1 MLQIDNKKWESTEA
15 VEYGEYESLKLGG
28 HRCIIRNASVYTNK
42 TTGTESLRVQV
53 DIDQPDEQAGFFKRQ
68 FDNNTRP
75 DRVWP
80 AAATKY
86 FSLKEEH
93 LGLLKGFITAVEN
106 SNPGFKFNM
115 EEETLKGKK
124 IAGVF
129 GMEEYVRQDGTTA
142 VATKLTQIRS
152 IDKLDQIKVPKVK
165 KIDGSYVDYDS
176 YNEHKAVASAE
187 EVFGAS
193 IVETYTPDD
202 ESFEI

>member
-1 MLQIDNKKWESTEA
+1 MLNIDNKKWETTEA
-15 VEYGEYESLKLGG
+15 VEYGEYENLKLGG
-28 HRCIIRNASVYTNK
+28 HRCIIRSASVYTGRDS
-42 TTGTESLRVQV
+42 GTESLRVQV
-53 DIDQPDEQAGFFKRQ
+53 DIDQPDEQAEFFKRQ
-68 FDNNTRP
+68 FDNNTRT
-75 DRVWP
+75 DKIWP
-80 AAATKY
+80 TAATKY

-115 EEETLKGKK
+115 DESTLKGKK

-129 GMEEYVRQDGTTA
+129 GLEEYTRQDGTIGT
-142 VATKLTQIRS
+142 ATKLTQIRS
-152 IDKLDQIKVPKVK
+152 IDKLDQIKIPKVK
-165 KIDGSYVDYDS
+165 KLDGSYVDYDS

>member
-1 MLQIDNKKWESTEA
+1 MLQIDNKKWETTEA

-28 HRCIIRNASVYTNK
+28 HRCIIRDASVYTGRDS
-42 TTGTESLRVQV
+42 GTESLRVQV
-53 DIDQPDEQAGFFKRQ
+53 DIDQPDEQAGFFRKQ
-68 FDNNTRP
+68 FDNNTRA
-75 DRVWP
+75 DKNWP
-80 AAATKY
+80 TAATKY

-106 SNPGFKFNM
+106 SNPGFKFDM
-115 EEETLKGKK
+115 EEQSLKGKK

-129 GMEEYVRQDGTTA
+129 GLEEFTRQDGTVGT
-142 VATKLTQIRS
+142 ATKLTQIRS
-152 IDKLDQIKVPKVK
+152 IDKLDQIKIPKVK
-165 KIDGSYVDYDS
+165 KLDGSYVDYDS